1 ELAERYERAK
11 KGEEAGKTAAGPVA
25 PEEMSDED
33 RALLDDPAAKQV
45 WDWLA
50 TRYPDRRLAPDTSLQ
65 LDLGVDSME
74 WLNLTLEIRQRAG
87 VELSDEAIG
96 RIETVRDLLREVA
109 GQSETSGAAPQA
121 PPLERP
127 EEALS
132 DRQKRWLEPLGPVQA
147 VMARC
152 MLALN

>member
-1 ELAERYERAK
+1 LPRTHLGKIRRPELAERYDQAK
-11 KGEEAGKTAAGPVA
+11 KGEEPGKAAAGPVP

-33 RALLDDPAAKQV
+33 RALLEDEAAKQV

-50 TRYPDRRLAPDTSLQ
+50 ARYPDRRLTPDTSPQ

-87 VELSDEAIG
+87 VELNDEAIG

-109 GQSETSGAAPQA
+109 GQGGAGEAAQP
-121 PPLERP
+121 PPLEQP

-132 DRQKRWLEPLGPVQA
+132 DEQKRWL
-147 VMARC
+147 
-152 MLALN
+152 

>member
-1 ELAERYERAK
+1 
-11 KGEEAGKTAAGPVA
+11 A
-25 PEEMSDED
+25 PEEMSGED
-33 RALLDDPAAKQV
+33 RALLEDPAAKQV

-50 TRYPDRRLAPDTSLQ
+50 GRYPDRHLTPDTSPQ

-87 VELSDEAIG
+87 AELTDEAIG

-109 GQSETSGAAPQA
+109 GQGEAGEAAQP
-121 PPLERP
+121 PPLEQP

-132 DRQKRWLEPLGPVQA
+132 DEQKRWLEPLGPVQSIL
-147 VMARC
+147 ARC
-152 MLALN
+152 MWALNSTLVRGLFRLRLDGLENVPEQ